1 MLTMR
6 RVRFRFDMDADRFGA
21 IMPERLGRKEPCQL
35 PRNKKAALRRLFGAK
50 DLLAAGADGDP
61 VLNRHDAIDFA
72 CNRLGF

>member
-1 MLTMR
+1 MLI
-6 RVRFRFDMDADRFGA
+6 ASA
-21 IMPERLGRKEPCQL
+21 PIMPERFGRKEPASD
-35 PRNKKAALRRLFGAK
+35 RETKKAALRRLFGAK